1 MKYVPHT
8 QQDIEQML
16 KVAGLTSMDD
26 LYGEIPQQLLF
37 DREFA
42 LPEAMS
48 EVEIRNYFEA
58 LGKRNALF

>member
-1 MKYVPHT
+1 
-8 QQDIEQML
+8 ML
-16 KVAGLTSMDD
+16 EVAGLKSMDD

-48 EVEIRNYFEA
+48 EVEVRRFFAE
-58 LGKRNALF
+58 K